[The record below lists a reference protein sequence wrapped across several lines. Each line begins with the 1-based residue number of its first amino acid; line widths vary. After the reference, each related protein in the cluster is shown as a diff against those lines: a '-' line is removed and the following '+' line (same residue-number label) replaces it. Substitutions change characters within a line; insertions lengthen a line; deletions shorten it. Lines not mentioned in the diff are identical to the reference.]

1 MTRWSTD
8 WLDEYEGLEGGVR
21 LQLELMRPFNLYD
34 LATDPSN
41 ETVIKAAYMPAIG
54 YSSYWLVTKVL
65 GESMPGFW
73 VRAASRYHD
82 MKMMI
87 QAAAPHVARTAYV
100 TAPIALAAGSA
111 YAQTQVWDEIGDP
124 MTGAVHY
131 SGAGTMSG
139 GSMPVIPGDGG
150 HHSTWFDLGDWWE
163 SVW

>member
-1 MTRWSTD
+1 MSWSWD
-8 WLDEYEGLEGGVR
+8 WLEEYEGAEGGAR

-41 ETVIKAAYMPAIG
+41 ESAVKAAYMPAIG
-54 YSSYWLVTKVL
+54 FTTYWLVTKVL
-65 GESMPGFW
+65 GEAMPSFW

-82 MKMMI
+82 MKMMA
-87 QAAAPHVARTAYV
+87 QAAAPHVVRTAQV
-100 TAPIALAAGSA
+100 AAPIAIAAGSA

-139 GSMPVIPGDGG
+139 GSMPVMNELPTWGDV
-150 HHSTWFDLGDWWE
+150 LNWWE
-163 SVW
+163 SL